1 MVKKKINLKNKFLK
15 YFPLILLYFSVLN
28 EFDIDVSNNW
38 LISFNLPFII
48 IFYWSLKDPDQIGN
62 GLIFISGILNDVTL
76 GYPIGISSFI
86 YLTII
91 AFAAYLRNITLRP
104 SAIKDWFFF
113 GLAILVVNSLFYLI
127 VGFVFDVELEYYGI
141 LVNILFTFLFYII
154 FSGLFNFYQKL
165 IFGAHSV

>member
-1 MVKKKINLKNKFLK
+1 MVQKKINLKNKFLK

-28 EFDIDVSNNW
+28 EFDIDVSSVG
-38 LISFNLPFII
+38 LLSFNLPFII

-62 GLIFISGILNDVTL
+62 GLIFISGIFNDVTL

-104 SAIKDWFFF
+104 
-113 GLAILVVNSLFYLI
+113 N
-127 VGFVFDVELEYYGI
+127 
-141 LVNILFTFLFYII
+141 LVNEWY
-154 FSGLFNFYQKL
+154 
-165 IFGAHSV
+165 A

>member
-1 MVKKKINLKNKFLK
+1 MVQKKINLKKKFLR

-28 EFDIDVSNNW
+28 EFDIDVANVG

-62 GLIFISGILNDVTL
+62 GLIFIAGIFNDVTL
-76 GYPIGISSFI
+76 GYPIGVSSFI

-104 SAIKDWFFF
+104 NLYKDSIVF
-113 GLAILVVNSLFYLI
+113 LIAILFANSVNSLILS
-127 VGFVFDVELEYYGI
+127 FVFLIQINFFEI
-141 LVNILFTFLFYII
+141 IINITFTFLLYF
-154 FSGLFNFYQKL
+154 LFARMFNYLKL
-165 IFGAHSV
+165 LGN

>member
-1 MVKKKINLKNKFLK
+1 MVQKKINLKNKFLK

-28 EFDIDVSNNW
+28 EFDIDVSSVG
-38 LISFNLPFII
+38 LLSFNLPFII

-62 GLIFISGILNDVTL
+62 GLIFISGIFNDVTL

-104 SAIKDWFFF
+104 NINKDSLVF
-113 GLAILVVNSLFYLI
+113 LIAILFANSVNSL
-127 VGFVFDVELEYYGI
+127 I
-141 LVNILFTFLFYII
+141 LSYIFSIEINFFEIIVNITFNFLFYFLFARI
-154 FSGLFNFYQKL
+154 FNYLKPIGN
-165 IFGAHSV
+165 

>member
-1 MVKKKINLKNKFLK
+1 MVQKKINLKNKFLK

-28 EFDIDVSNNW
+28 EFDIDVSSVG
-38 LISFNLPFII
+38 LLSFNLPFII

-62 GLIFISGILNDVTL
+62 GLIFISGIFNDVTL

-104 SAIKDWFFF
+104 NIYKDSLVF
-113 GLAILVVNSLFYLI
+113 LIAILFANSFNSL
-127 VGFVFDVELEYYGI
+127 I
-141 LVNILFTFLFYII
+141 LSYIFSIEINFFEIIVNITFTFLLYFLFARI
-154 FSGLFNFYQKL
+154 FNYLKPM
-165 IFGAHSV
+165 SV

>member
-1 MVKKKINLKNKFLK
+1 MVQKKINLKNKFLK

-28 EFDIDVSNNW
+28 EFDIDVSSVG
-38 LISFNLPFII
+38 LLSFNLPFII

-62 GLIFISGILNDVTL
+62 GLIFISGIFNDVTL

-104 SAIKDWFFF
+104 NIYKDSLVF
-113 GLAILVVNSLFYLI
+113 LIAILFANSVHSLI
-127 VGFVFDVELEYYGI
+127 LSYIFSIEINFFEI
-141 LVNILFTFLFYII
+141 IVNITFTFLFYFLFARI
-154 FSGLFNFYQKL
+154 FNYLKPIG
-165 IFGAHSV
+165 I

>member
-1 MVKKKINLKNKFLK
+1 MVQKKINLKNKFLK

-28 EFDIDVSNNW
+28 EFDIDVSSVG
-38 LISFNLPFII
+38 LLSFNLPFII

-62 GLIFISGILNDVTL
+62 GLIFISGIFNDVTL

-104 SAIKDWFFF
+104 NIYKDSLVF
-113 GLAILVVNSLFYLI
+113 LIAILFANSVNSL
-127 VGFVFDVELEYYGI
+127 I
-141 LVNILFTFLFYII
+141 LSYIFSIEINFFEIIVNITFTFLFYFLFARI
-154 FSGLFNFYQKL
+154 FNYLKPIGN
-165 IFGAHSV
+165 